1 MGSCWQPIKHRR
13 PSSGVFR
20 SVGGT
25 HSCSSPLH
33 LLDVVCVCE
42 VVRMTEIAEIKR
54 RIEVLEVKVGFII
67 DALNNQLSNLEYGY
81 EWSDQ
86 IGEELKRRKL
96 L

>member
-1 MGSCWQPIKHRR
+1 M
-13 PSSGVFR
+13 
-20 SVGGT
+20 
-25 HSCSSPLH
+25 
-33 LLDVVCVCE
+33 CVCK

-86 IGEELKRRKL
+86 IEEELKRRKL